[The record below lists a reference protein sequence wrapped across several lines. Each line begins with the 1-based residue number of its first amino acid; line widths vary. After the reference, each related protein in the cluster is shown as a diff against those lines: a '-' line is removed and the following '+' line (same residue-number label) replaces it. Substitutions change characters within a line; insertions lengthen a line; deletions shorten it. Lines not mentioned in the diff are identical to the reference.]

1 MTITAAGPRLR
12 HPDTGTGASPD
23 ARSHARSANP
33 RMDALAAD
41 RITIEDV
48 YPELDGGRF
57 PVKRVVGDTLEVW
70 ADIYT
75 DGTFALGAAVLTRAP
90 DDETWAEVPMT
101 LVDNDRWV
109 GRVPLTRNT
118 LVTYTVTAWRDVW
131 ESWRADF
138 KKKVDAGL
146 DVGLEVIEGRRF
158 IEQAARQNGGDARTW
173 LEAIVE
179 RFHTLQGADL
189 IAYAL
194 SDEPRT
200 AMAAHG
206 ERAYLS
212 RYTRDLQV
220 WVDRQRARFSTWF
233 EIFPRS
239 ASPDPGRPGTLR
251 DVTWLL
257 PMVRDMG
264 FDVLY
269 FPPIHPIGRSFRKGP
284 NNSLNPGPND
294 PGVPYAIGSVEGGH
308 DAIDPMIG
316 TLDDFRALVAEA
328 GRQGIEIA
336 LDFAVQCSPDH
347 PWIAEHPEWFYWRPD
362 GTIRYA
368 ENPPKKYQDI
378 VNVSFYRES
387 YPDLWFALRDVV
399 LFWCREGVRIFRVDN
414 PHTKPF
420 PFWEWLIAEVR
431 RAFPDAIFL
440 AEAFTRPKLMQRL
453 AKLGFSQSYSYF
465 TWRTTKEE
473 LSGYLWELTHGPA
486 DFMLPNFFPTTP
498 DILPPALSRGGRGA
512 HMARAVL
519 AGTLSPS
526 YGLYA
531 PYLLCEA
538 EPYPGKEE
546 FNHSEKYEIRHWDW
560 DRPGNIRGY
569 IARLNAI
576 RHENPALQSFTNL
589 LFLNAWNDWMLA
601 YAKMTPG
608 RDNLVVAVVN
618 LDPHNAQECRFEVPL
633 WELGLPD
640 DASVAVEDLWSGHRF
655 VWTGKVQHVWLDPYS
670 NPAGLWRMAPM
681 G

>member
-1 MTITAAGPRLR
+1 MTITAAGSRLH
-12 HPDTGTGASPD
+12 HPVSPPCLPADDSSDAWMDTIA
-23 ARSHARSANP
+23 AN
-33 RMDALAAD
+33 
-41 RITIEDV
+41 RITIEEV

-57 PVKRVVGDTLEVW
+57 PVKRVVGDVMDVW

-75 DGTFALGAAVLTRAP
+75 DGTFALSAVVLYRAA
-90 DDETWAEVPMT
+90 DDAGWSEAPMT
-101 LVDNDRWV
+101 LVDNDRWL
-109 GRVPLTRNT
+109 GHVPLTRNT
-118 LVTYTVTAWRDVW
+118 MVTYTIAAWRDVW

-138 KKKVDAGL
+138 QKKVKAGL
-146 DVGLEVIEGRRF
+146 DVGLEVAEGRRF
-158 IEQAARQNGGDARTW
+158 IEQAARQNQGDARRA
-173 LEAIVE
+173 LEAVVA
-179 RFHTLQGADL
+179 RFHTLDGADA

-194 SDEPRT
+194 SDEPR
-200 AMAAHG
+200 AVMKAYG

-212 RYTRDLQV
+212 RYPRDLQV
-220 WVDRQRARFSTWF
+220 FVDRRAARFSSWF

-251 DVTWLL
+251 DVVGLL

-269 FPPIHPIGRSFRKGP
+269 FPPIHPIGRSNRKGA
-284 NNSLNPGPND
+284 NNTLNAGPDD
-294 PGVPYAIGSVEGGH
+294 PGVPYAIGAEEGGH

-328 GRQGIEIA
+328 KGHGIEIA

-347 PWIAEHPEWFYWRPD
+347 PWIREHPQWFYWRPD
-362 GTIRYA
+362 GSIRYA

-399 LFWCREGVRIFRVDN
+399 LFWCAEGVRIFRVDN

-431 RAFPDAIFL
+431 KRHPDAIFL
-440 AEAFTRPKLMQRL
+440 AEAFTRPKLMRRL

-465 TWRTTKEE
+465 TWRNGKGE
-473 LSGYLWELTHGPA
+473 LTEYLWELTHGPSK
-486 DFMLPNFFPTTP
+486 DYMLPNFFPTTP
-498 DILPPALSRGGRGA
+498 DILPPALSHGGRGA

-526 YGLYA
+526 YGLYT

-538 EPYPGKEE
+538 DPHPGKEE
-546 FNHSEKYEIRHWDW
+546 YNHSEKYQIRHWDW

-576 RHENPALQSFTNL
+576 RHDNPALQHFTNL
-589 LFLNAWNDWMLA
+589 LFLNAWNDAMLA
-601 YAKMTPG
+601 YAKLTPDRG
-608 RDNLVVAVVN
+608 NVVVAVVN
-618 LDPHNAQECRFEVPL
+618 LDPYNAQECGFEVPL

-640 DASVAVEDLWSGHRF
+640 DASVAVEDLWSGYRF
-655 VWTGKVQHVWLDPYS
+655 VWTGKVQHVRLDPYS
-670 NPAGLWRMAPM
+670 NPAGLWRIARM

>member
-1 MTITAAGPRLR
+1 MTFTAAGPRLR

-57 PVKRVVGDTLEVW
+57 PVKRVVGDTLDVW

-75 DGTFALGAAVLTRAP
+75 DGTFVLGAAVLFRAEGE
-90 DDETWAEVPMT
+90 ETWAEAPMT
-101 LVDNDRWV
+101 LAGNDRWL
-109 GRVPLTRNT
+109 GHVPLTRNT
-118 LVTYTVTAWRDVW
+118 LITYTVIAWRDVW

-138 KKKVDAGL
+138 TKKVDAGL

-158 IEQAARQNGGDARTW
+158 IEQAARQNAAAARIR

-194 SDEPRT
+194 SDAPRA

-220 WVDRQRARFSTWF
+220 WVDRRRARFSTWF

-251 DVTWLL
+251 DVIGLL

-284 NNSLNPGPND
+284 NNSLNPGPDD
-294 PGVPYAIGSVEGGH
+294 PGVPYAIGAAEGGH

-347 PWIAEHPEWFYWRPD
+347 PWIEAHPEWFYWRPD

-431 RAFPDAIFL
+431 REFPDAIFL

-465 TWRTTKEE
+465 TWRNTKEE

-486 DFMLPNFFPTTP
+486 DFMQPNFFPTTP
-498 DILPPALSRGGRGA
+498 DILPPALSHGGRGA

-546 FNHSEKYEIRHWDW
+546 FNHSEKYEIRHWNW

-569 IARLNAI
+569 ITRLNAI
-576 RHENPALQSFTNL
+576 RHQNPALQSFTNL

-618 LDPHNAQECRFEVPL
+618 LDPHNAQECGFEVPL

-640 DASVAVEDLWSGHRF
+640 DAAVAVEDLWSGHRF
-655 VWTGKVQHVWLDPYS
+655 VWTGKVQRVRLDPYS
-670 NPAGLWRMAPM
+670 NPAGLWRIAPM